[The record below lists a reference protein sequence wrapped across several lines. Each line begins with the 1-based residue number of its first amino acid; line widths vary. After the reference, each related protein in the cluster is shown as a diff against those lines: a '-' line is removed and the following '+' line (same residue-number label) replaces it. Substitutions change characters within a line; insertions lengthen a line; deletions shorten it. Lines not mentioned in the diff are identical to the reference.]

1 MSKKKQ
7 PPEVLPPSTRSS
19 IPIEDIEKAVA
30 EVAHARQRG
39 ELPKFEIGDTVDVYR
54 EVTERGKRRIKVLTG
69 TVVARSGSSEQEV
82 LTVQPR
88 VTGVSGDFEVPPK
101 PEQVQVKRSSVVR
114 RITLPFLRDGGS
126 ESTASG
132 GRSSR

>member
-1 MSKKKQ
+1 MAKKKQ
-7 PPEVLPPSTRSS
+7 APKVLPPSTRSS

-30 EVAHARQRG
+30 EVARARQRG

-54 EVTERGKRRIKVLTG
+54 KVTERGKRRIKVLTG
-69 TVVARSGSSEQEV
+69 TVVARSGSGEQEV

-88 VTGVSGDFEVPPK
+88 VTGVSGDCEVPPE
-101 PEQVQVKRSSVVR
+101 PEQVQVKRSNVVR

-126 ESTASG
+126 ESTASRG
-132 GRSSR
+132 KSSR